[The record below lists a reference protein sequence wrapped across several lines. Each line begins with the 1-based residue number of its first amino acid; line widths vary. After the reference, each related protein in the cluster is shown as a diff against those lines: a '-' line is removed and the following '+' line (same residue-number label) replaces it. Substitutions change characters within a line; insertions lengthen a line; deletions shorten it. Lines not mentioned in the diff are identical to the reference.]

1 MMVAACFYGHAT
13 LITMWA
19 VEDRFRFNFEII
31 SIGTGKPYNNK
42 LTRHMP

>member
-19 VEDRFRFNFEII
+19 VEDRFGNFEIKFKFEI
-31 SIGTGKPYNNK
+31 
-42 LTRHMP
+42 